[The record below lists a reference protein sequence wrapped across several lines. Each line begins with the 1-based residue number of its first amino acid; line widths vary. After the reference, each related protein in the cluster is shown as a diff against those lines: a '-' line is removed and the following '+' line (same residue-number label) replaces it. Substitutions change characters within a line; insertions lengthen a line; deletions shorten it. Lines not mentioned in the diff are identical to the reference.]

1 MKLTPFTPQLKSGQT
16 DLLMKALLTL
26 NTPEEAHRFC
36 EDVMTIKE
44 LESIA
49 QRLEVAVM
57 LSRKAT
63 YQEIAQK
70 TGASTATISRVNRSL
85 HYGADGYTFVLAQ
98 LDKEVS
104 R

>member
-1 MKLTPFTPQLKSGQT
+1 MEFTPRLKNDQT

-26 NTPEEAHRFC
+26 TSPEEAHRFC

-57 LSRKAT
+57 LNRKAT
-63 YQEIAQK
+63 YQEIAEQ
-70 TGASTATISRVNRSL
+70 TGASTATISRVNRCL
-85 HYGADGYTFVLAQ
+85 HYGADGYTYVLSQ
-98 LDKEVS
+98 LDKEV
-104 R
+104 

>member
-1 MKLTPFTPQLKSGQT
+1 MFTPHLKNDQT
-16 DLLMKALLTL
+16 DLLMQALLTL
-26 NTPEEAHRFC
+26 KTPEEAHRFC

-44 LESIA
+44 LDSIA

-63 YQEIAQK
+63 YQEIASK
-70 TGASTATISRVNRSL
+70 TGASTATISRVNRCL

-98 LDKEVS
+98 LDKEVL

>member
-1 MKLTPFTPQLKSGQT
+1 MEFTPRLKSEQT

-26 NTPEEAHRFC
+26 KTPEEAHRFC

-44 LESIA
+44 LESIS

-57 LSRKAT
+57 LNRRAT

-70 TGASTATISRVNRSL
+70 TGASTATISRVNRAL
-85 HYGADGYTFVLAQ
+85 HYGAEGYAFVLAQ
-98 LDKEVS
+98 LDEEV
-104 R
+104 